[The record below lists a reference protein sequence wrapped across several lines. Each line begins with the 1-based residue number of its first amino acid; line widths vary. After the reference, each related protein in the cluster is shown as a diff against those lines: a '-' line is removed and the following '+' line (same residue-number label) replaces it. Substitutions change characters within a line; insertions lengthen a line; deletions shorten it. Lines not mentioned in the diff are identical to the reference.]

1 MAKQSASIAVAI
13 ILIIVI
19 LVLLIGYSYYPSS
32 LGDNDTNPVVDI
44 KAAQQAAA
52 RRQKDRANL
61 SGGPCKER
69 DAVWKRWT
77 KANAIN
83 DHVNGPSPDK
93 SEQNDA

>member
-1 MAKQSASIAVAI
+1 MANKSASIAVAI

-32 LGDNDTNPVVDI
+32 FGDNDTNPIVDI

-52 RRQKDRANL
+52 RRQKDRSNL

-77 KANAIN
+77 KANVIN
-83 DHVNGPSPDK
+83 DHINDPSPEK
-93 SEQNDA
+93 QE